1 MEDLM
6 KVLRRNVRFLGI
18 FLIVL
23 MLIATIPCQSV
34 MAALIDTESVQDSVR
49 GREARDQLKQ
59 LFAREDVQAALMAH
73 GIDPVEAKRRID
85 ALSDEEVIRIAD
97 EIDRL
102 PAGGNTFLLIGAI
115 LLAAM
120 LVWYIIIL
128 LAVQATDN

>member
-1 MEDLM
+1 M
-6 KVLRRNVRFLGI
+6 KVLRRNARFLGI
-18 FLIVL
+18 FMTVL
-23 MLIATIPCQSV
+23 MWTAAIPCQAV

-59 LFAREDVQAALMAH
+59 LFAREDVQTALIAP
-73 GIDPVEAKRRID
+73 GIDPTEAKRRID

-97 EIDRL
+97 EIDQL

-115 LLAAM
+115 LLAVM

>member
-1 MEDLM
+1 M
-6 KVLRRNVRFLGI
+6 KVLRRNARFLGI
-18 FLIVL
+18 FMTVL
-23 MLIATIPCQSV
+23 MWTAAIPCQSV

-59 LFAREDVQAALMAH
+59 LFAREDVQTALIAH
-73 GIDPVEAKRRID
+73 GIDPTEAKRRID

-97 EIDRL
+97 EIDQL

>member
-1 MEDLM
+1 M
-6 KVLRRNVRFLGI
+6 KVLRNKARILGI
-18 FLIVL
+18 FMTIIML
-23 MLIATIPCQSV
+23 MISIPCQSA

-97 EIDRL
+97 EIDQL
-102 PAGGNTFLLIGAI
+102 PAGGSTFLLIGAI

>member
-1 MEDLM
+1 M
-6 KVLRRNVRFLGI
+6 KVLRRNARFLGI

-23 MLIATIPCQSV
+23 MLTATIPCQSV

-73 GIDPVEAKRRID
+73 GIDPIEAKRRID

-97 EIDRL
+97 EIDQL
-102 PAGGNTFLLIGAI
+102 PAGGSTFLLIGAI

>member
-1 MEDLM
+1 M
-6 KVLRRNVRFLGI
+6 KVLRRNARFLGI
-18 FLIVL
+18 FMTVL
-23 MLIATIPCQSV
+23 MWTAAIPCQAV

-59 LFAREDVQAALMAH
+59 LFAREDVQTAFIAR
-73 GIDPVEAKRRID
+73 GIDPAEAKRRIG

-97 EIDRL
+97 EIDQL

-115 LLAAM
+115 LLAVM